1 MTQVALTTL
10 SFEQYLHYSDRTD
23 TRYELVR
30 GYLYQTFAISRSNPG
45 ISGSQLTNS
54 GLSKISGACSGR

>member
-1 MTQVALTTL
+1 MTQTALTTL

-30 GYLYQTFAISRSNPG
+30 GYLFING
-45 ISGSQLTNS
+45 LLQLPNF
-54 GLSKISGACSGR
+54 CHP